1 MYENCTLKEK
11 NFVILDGVRL
21 WQNVKLWHKT
31 YGPKRRRD
39 KFSSLIV
46 ITNLTLASF
55 CTFPVLKTTISTV
68 PADSMTEQL
77 VQAKLTIG

>member
-1 MYENCTLKEK
+1 MTHNLNEICMNENCSLKKK
-11 NFVILDGVRL
+11 NFVILVGVKL
-21 WQNVKLWHKT
+21 WKNVKLWHKS
-31 YGPKRRRD
+31 YGPYC
-39 KFSSLIV
+39 V
-46 ITNLTLASF
+46 THLTLASF